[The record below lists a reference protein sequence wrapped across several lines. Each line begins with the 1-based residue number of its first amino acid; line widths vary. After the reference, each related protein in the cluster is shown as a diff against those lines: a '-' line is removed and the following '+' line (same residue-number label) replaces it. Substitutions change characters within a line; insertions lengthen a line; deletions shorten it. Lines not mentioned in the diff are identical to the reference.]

1 MELMRS
7 TLAAA
12 LTAALCSAASA
23 ETTTFQKA
31 DFTGTATDKTLEI
44 QDGSIESAVLLSV
57 GGGTLSFKV
66 KDFRNKLS

>member
-7 TLAAA
+7 AIAAA

-23 ETTTFQKA
+23 ETTTFQNA
-31 DFTGTATDKTLEI
+31 NFTGTATDKTFEI

-57 GGGTLSFKV
+57 GGGCIIF
-66 KDFRNKLS
+66 